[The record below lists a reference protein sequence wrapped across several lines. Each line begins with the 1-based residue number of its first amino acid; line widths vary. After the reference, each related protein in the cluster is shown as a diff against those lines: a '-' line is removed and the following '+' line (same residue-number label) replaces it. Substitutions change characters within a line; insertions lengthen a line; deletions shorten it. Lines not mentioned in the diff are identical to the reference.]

1 MEKNKKENHDTKIN
15 NLKMTLGII
24 VAILLIFG
32 IIYLIYDINSIINP
46 KRPSNNSSN
55 DQTAVTYRNGEN
67 FTTNTVIQEEGV
79 EIAKKFLA
87 NIGYEG
93 ETIKSVENQKLSN
106 NIENYY
112 RITTNSNLEVL
123 VDINKGKVNSFFDN
137 NNYTID
143 QEDFDEDE
151 AKSVLMEKFNE
162 LKADDDYT
170 LVSFEKESDNI
181 WVGYFNKKYGELYN
195 RYQGITLKII
205 PELDKVITIVYFDED
220 YKDTEIIIS
229 KEEAINI
236 VKNKVNDN
244 SMEILDCY
252 LSIEKS
258 NLYGEM
264 LDNPNLDEET
274 IGDTDYIVRKVW
286 KVDAKQNS
294 NTLNFFVDVETG
306 EIIGGRGIR

>member
-1 MEKNKKENHDTKIN
+1 M
-15 NLKMTLGII
+15 
-24 VAILLIFG
+24 
-32 IIYLIYDINSIINP
+32 
-46 KRPSNNSSN
+46 
-55 DQTAVTYRNGEN
+55 
-67 FTTNTVIQEEGV
+67 
-79 EIAKKFLA
+79 
-87 NIGYEG
+87 
-93 ETIKSVENQKLSN
+93 
-106 NIENYY
+106 
-112 RITTNSNLEVL
+112 VL
-123 VDINKGKVNSFFDN
+123 
-137 NNYTID
+137 
-143 QEDFDEDE
+143 
-151 AKSVLMEKFNE
+151 
-162 LKADDDYT
+162 
-170 LVSFEKESDNI
+170 
-181 WVGYFNKKYGELYN
+181 NKKYGELYN

>member
-244 SMEILDCY
+244 SMEIFNY
-252 LSIEKS
+252 MEKY
-258 NLYGEM
+258 NY
-264 LDNPNLDEET
+264 EEL
-274 IGDTDYIVRKVW
+274 V
-286 KVDAKQNS
+286 
-294 NTLNFFVDVETG
+294 FFNDSKTG
-306 EIIGGRGIR
+306 LKAITCIHSTKLGPSLGGRRLWNYNNENEAIEDVLRLQEECL